1 MLSEHF
7 KNEPSC
13 ALKSIERLTSGA
25 IFTSYIYFIKG
36 VGTGTGKKRG
46 GGVALALPHFF
57 GKVIHFLFVIKICDK
72 SSLHFAS
79 DASVHYNPELTPEW
93 FDKNTLNKRF
103 YINFIFCSTVSSCR
117 YENISH
123 IYLLHYSIYI
133 HVSIHLYIIYIYI

>member
-1 MLSEHF
+1 MLSENF

-25 IFTSYIYFIKG
+25 IFTSYMYVSYIQIYQVIFHQRRRNWDREEG
-36 VGTGTGKKRG
+36 G
-46 GGVALALPHFF
+46 GGVALASPPPHFF

-79 DASVHYNPELTPEW
+79 DASVRYNPELTPEW

-103 YINFIFCSTVSSCR
+103 YINFIFCSTVSSCTCTC
-117 YENISH
+117 I
-123 IYLLHYSIYI
+123 
-133 HVSIHLYIIYIYI
+133 

>member
-1 MLSEHF
+1 M
-7 KNEPSC
+7 C
-13 ALKSIERLTSGA
+13 LKINWATHQWR
-25 IFTSYIYFIKG
+25 YIYILHIFHQ
-36 VGTGTGKKRG
+36 RRRNRDREEEG